1 MVNPSNRRLRIAIN
15 SQMFAE
21 KGVGG
26 IETVLVALV
35 QALGKLDGPEEYVLI
50 GPWENADWLKPYTG
64 PNQTIVR
71 GPKLEFAKRAAAP
84 FRPVLSAARRLLRN
98 AVGRSSTWPL
108 VPKSNGFYERL
119 GCDLIY
125 FPTPQFIRSDLPAV
139 YNVHDLQHLHYPSFF
154 SSDEL
159 IWKEKMFRA
168 GCEGAHTIVAISQ
181 WVKRDIVDQ
190 YQTDPARVQVIYFAS
205 PTQVHSF
212 PGDALAR
219 SVPKK
224 YSLTDPF
231 ALFPSMIRIHK
242 NHIGLLEALAFL
254 RDQHGLR
261 LQLVCTGYQTEFWST
276 IKKRLMELRLQNQVK
291 FLGMVEPVELR
302 ALYRLAEFVV
312 FPSLFEGA
320 GMPLLEAWQD
330 NAPVTCSGVTSLPE
344 LAADGALLFDPAS
357 VKSIAGALAE
367 MHTNP
372 ALREDLRR
380 RGARRLQDFSWERT
394 AKQYRAVFRKAAG
407 RQLNEEDLSL
417 LADHLKD
424 VPTCE
429 SI

>member
-50 GPWENADWLKPYTG
+50 GPWENAEWLKPYTG

-71 GPKLEFAKRAAAP
+71 GPRLEFAKRAVAP

-119 GCDLIY
+119 GCDVIY
-125 FPTPQFIRSDLPAV
+125 FPTPQFIRSDLPSV
-139 YNVHDLQHLHYPSFF
+139 YNVHDLQHLHYPNFF
-154 SSDEL
+154 SRDDL
-159 IWKEKMFRA
+159 IWKERIFRA
-168 GCEGAHTIVAISQ
+168 GCEGAHTIVTGSR
-181 WVKRDIVDQ
+181 WVKHDIVGQ
-190 YQTDPARVQVIYFAS
+190 YQTDPARVQVIYWAP

-219 SVPKK
+219 SVTKK

-231 ALFPSMIRIHK
+231 ALYPAMTRIHK
-242 NHIGLLEALAFL
+242 NHIGLLEAVAFL
-254 RDQHGLR
+254 RDQRDLR
-261 LQLVCTGYQTEFWST
+261 LQLVCTGYQDEFWPA
-276 IKKRLMELRLQNQVK
+276 IEERLVALGLQQQVK
-291 FLGMVEPVELR
+291 FLGMIDPGELR

-330 NAPVTCSGVTSLPE
+330 HAPVTCSAVTSLPE
-344 LAADGALLFDPAS
+344 LAAEAALLFDPLS
-357 VKSIAGALAE
+357 VQSIAGALAE

-407 RQLNEEDLSL
+407 HQLNDEDQLL